1 MGTLLEGLFFAPTE
15 WLLILIVVLLLFGGK
30 KIPEV
35 MGGLGKGI
43 KSFKDAIKDE
53 EEPAKPDTS
62 TGNNKPGAI
71 SEGSEPK
78 NTSGN

>member
-1 MGTLLEGLFFAPTE
+1 MGTILEGLFFAPTE

-43 KSFKDAIKDE
+43 KSFKDAIKEDE
-53 EEPAKPDTS
+53 DPPKPSSSPEYAEPNALSD
-62 TGNNKPGAI
+62 
-71 SEGSEPK
+71 GSESK